1 MIFMLRNSRVSL
13 WNNANSG
20 GNSMWGLKGQFIKR
34 KPLFFI
40 LIFIFNFYFLFFF
53 GEMKGPLLCF
63 SFLSVFCYAACF
75 QGLLRPMSL
84 HYRYLI
90 GSCFKDLHSD
100 STTNSPEGVPPCTW
114 FDCLKS
120 SFGKGILISSWSSWL
135 WDKIRKLRAP

>member
-1 MIFMLRNSRVSL
+1 MRTEGSVHQKK
-13 WNNANSG
+13 AT
-20 GNSMWGLKGQFIKR
+20 
-34 KPLFFI
+34 LFH
-40 LIFIFNFYFLFFF
+40 FYFYFQFLFLFF

-120 SFGKGILISSWSSWL
+120 SFGKGILISSWSS
-135 WDKIRKLRAP
+135 